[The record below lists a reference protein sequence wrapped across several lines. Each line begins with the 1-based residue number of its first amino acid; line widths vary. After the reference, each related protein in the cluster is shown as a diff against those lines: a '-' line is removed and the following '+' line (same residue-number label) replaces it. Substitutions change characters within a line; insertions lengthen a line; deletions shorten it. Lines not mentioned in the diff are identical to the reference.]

1 MTLLYPV
8 DQIIATQALDP
19 QAALAMALTNLTHQQ
34 ERLIERLAT
43 IEAVLRAPSAAL
55 TLPMPPA
62 TLNEM
67 INAAQIPGVATM
79 GVDKFSLLVPAGG
92 TVTATVPARAGRV
105 TVSTAPMTVT
115 ASFYSILVTLR
126 VWIDGHELTSTDYPY
141 TLTGEDSVHF
151 GQYFYSLR
159 NLTATAVNNTANPT
173 LITFKAEGLAV
184 DQTFFKDFYLEILKY
199 SYQRLRELAMVAN
212 GGKSLP

>member
-1 MTLLYPV
+1 MAAPYTV
-8 DQIIATQALDP
+8 DQIIMAQSVDP
-19 QAALAMALTNLTHQQ
+19 QAGLAMAMANLTEQQ
-34 ERLIERLAT
+34 ERLIERLRS
-43 IEAVLRAPSAAL
+43 IEEVLRAPSAAL
-55 TLPMPPA
+55 QLPLPPA

-79 GVDKFSLLVPAGG
+79 GVDKFSLVVPAGA

-105 TVSTAPMTVT
+105 TVSTAPMSVT
-115 ASFYSILVTLR
+115 ASFYNILITLR

-159 NLTATAVNNTANPT
+159 NLTATVVNNTAVGT
-173 LITFKAEGLAV
+173 IITFKSEGLAV
-184 DQTFFKDFYLEILKY
+184 DQTFFKDFYLEILKF
-199 SYQRLRELAMVAN
+199 SYHRMRELAMVAN